1 MAVEDDN
8 RAAAE
13 RRLGRVI
20 AQKWRLEK
28 VIGAGGMAA
37 VYRASHV
44 NNLKAVAIKMLHPE
58 LGGSGDLKRRFLR
71 EGYVANKVGH
81 RGSVSIID
89 DGTDEDGAAFLV
101 MELLEGETL
110 GERAGSR
117 GGTLSPREVLAHG
130 DRILDV
136 LMAAHAEG
144 IVHRDLKPDNIF
156 LTADG
161 ELKILDFGVA
171 RIIEAGEAQ
180 TRAGVVMGTPEY
192 MAPEQA
198 RGRSEQVDGRTDIF
212 AVGAL
217 MYRLITGKYVHE
229 AETSNETLL
238 RAMTEPVPK
247 LATVLPDA
255 DPELASVID
264 TALEFDKEKRFADA
278 KTMQSAVRK
287 ALDVARLKEGVN
299 TLAGVPSPFAAGA
312 TGATPSEVIASG
324 SAPTAAAETPS
335 PDAPAADATTAEPS
349 KKNLWAHQ
357 EASEKPHIV
366 AKPPRTASRIGWV
379 ALVLLIGGGAT
390 AAFVLRGRLIPSLA
404 TAASA
409 ASSSSVVVDLDDD
422 AGDDDD
428 EDASVDA
435 DEPDATD
442 AAVDVGVDAPRAF
455 VPVPTVKKPP
465 IRHPPRRRH

>member
-1 MAVEDDN
+1 MAAEDDN

-117 GGTLSPREVLAHG
+117 GGILSPRETLAHA

-136 LMAAHAEG
+136 LIAAHGEG

-171 RIIEAGEAQ
+171 RIMEAGEAQ

-198 RGRSEQVDGRTDIF
+198 RGRSEQIDGRTDLF

-217 MYRLITGKYVHE
+217 MFRLMTGKYVHE
-229 AETSNETLL
+229 GQTGNETLL
-238 RAMTEPVPK
+238 LAMTEPAPK
-247 LATVLPDA
+247 LASVMTDA
-255 DPELASVID
+255 DPDLANVVD
-264 TALEFDKEKRFADA
+264 TALEYDKEKRFADA

-287 ALDVARLKEGVN
+287 ALDGARLKEGVN
-299 TLAGVPSPFAAGA
+299 TVAGMPSPFAAGA
-312 TGATPSEVIASG
+312 GGATPSEVLATA
-324 SAPTAAAETPS
+324 SAPTAAAVTPSPETPS
-335 PDAPAADATTAEPS
+335 AEGS

-366 AKPPRTASRIGWV
+366 AKPPRTASRLGWL
-379 ALVLLIGGGAT
+379 ALVLLLAGGAT
-390 AAFVLRGRLIPSLA
+390 AAFMLRGRLIPSLS
-404 TAASA
+404 TPASA
-409 ASSSSVVVDLDDD
+409 ASSSASAMVDLDDD
-422 AGDDDD
+422 AGDEEED
-428 EDASVDA
+428 DASADA
-435 DEPDATD
+435 DEPDAMD
-442 AAVDVGVDAPRAF
+442 ASVDVGIDAPKAF
-455 VPVPTVKKPP
+455 VPIPTVKKPP
-465 IRHPPRRRH
+465 PKRPPRRRH